1 MVQDLQSKEEFNKNM
16 SRITLNAKC
25 RLCRAA
31 GSKLYLKGTRC
42 NSPNCPIEKKGAV
55 KPGMH
60 GIKRPSKPTDYGIQ
74 LRAKQ
79 KVKRIYGVQE
89 TQFKNYYLKAK
100 KLKGLVGD
108 NLMIL
113 LEKRLDNVLYQSG
126 LVLSRSLSRQLIS
139 HKHVLVNGKKLNISS
154 YETKIGD
161 LISFDKK
168 TINFYKDLVPAA
180 ENEFKA
186 PKWLDLNK
194 KNFTVKV
201 ISVPNKEEMVQGI
214 DVNLIIEYYS
224 R

>member
-1 MVQDLQSKEEFNKNM
+1 M
-16 SRITLNAKC
+16 SRITLNSKC

-31 GSKLYLKGTRC
+31 GSKLYLKGIRC
-42 NSPNCPIEKKGAV
+42 NSSKCPIEKKGAV
-55 KPGMH
+55 RPGMH
-60 GIKRPSKPTDYGIQ
+60 GAKNSSKPTEYGIQ
-74 LRAKQ
+74 LKAKQ
-79 KVKRIYGVQE
+79 KAKRIFGIQE

-100 KLKGLVGD
+100 KIKGLVGE

-113 LEKRLDNVLYQSG
+113 IERRLDNVLYKSG
-126 LVLSRSLSRQLIS
+126 LVLSRSLAKQLTS
-139 HKHVLVNGKKLNISS
+139 HKHVLVNDKKLNISS

-168 TINFYKDLVPAA
+168 TISFYKENVPAM
-180 ENEFKA
+180 ENDFKA
-186 PKWLDLNK
+186 PDWLDLNK

-201 ISVPNKEEMVQGI
+201 TSLPTKEDINQDI

>member
-1 MVQDLQSKEEFNKNM
+1 M
-16 SRITLNAKC
+16 SRITLNTKC

-31 GSKLYLKGTRC
+31 GSKLYLKGIRC
-42 NSPNCPIEKKGAV
+42 NSSKCPIEKKGAV

-60 GIKRPSKPTDYGIQ
+60 GAKGGSKPTDYGIQ

-79 KVKRIYGVQE
+79 KAKRIYGVQE

-113 LEKRLDNVLYQSG
+113 LEKRLDNVLYKSG
-126 LVLSRSLSRQLIS
+126 LVLSRSLAKQLTS
-139 HKHVLVNGKKLNISS
+139 HKHVLINGQKLNISS

-161 LISFDKK
+161 LISFDAK
-168 TINFYKDLVPAA
+168 TINTYKEILPAM
-180 ENEFKA
+180 ESDFKS
-186 PKWLDLNK
+186 PQWLDLNK
-194 KNFTVKV
+194 KNLTVKV
-201 ISVPNKEEMVQGI
+201 ISTPVREEMASDI